1 MMKDLLYLGIW
12 NYWRCMHSVLVRNY
26 RYKYSREGIIP
37 GTWYL
42 DFLLDPC
49 SISLDHFVMNRDKMI
64 VDGTV
69 KRVQDQDGKEEYDNY
84 FFRRTEKNW
93 VFTMGEDMEITDI
106 DRARYA
112 EEFQMSP
119 NVNLIQVY
127 RYCTLV
133 IDGTEYNNQYV
144 REHLNDLRILL
155 DQIRTDMLLEDMD
168 V

>member
-1 MMKDLLYLGIW
+1 MVKDLLYLGIW

-37 GTWYL
+37 GTWYH

-49 SISLDHFVMNRDKMI
+49 SISLGYFTMDPSIMKVNAI
-64 VDGTV
+64 VTGLHN
-69 KRVQDQDGKEEYDNY
+69 QDGKVVDDSWVLRRKEES
-84 FFRRTEKNW
+84 W
-93 VFTMGEDMEITDI
+93 LFTLDEDRELTDV
-106 DRARYA
+106 DRARY
-112 EEFQMSP
+112 EEQFQISP
-119 NVNLIQVY
+119 HVNSIDIA
-127 RYCTLV
+127 RYSTLV

-155 DQIRTDMLLEDMD
+155 DQIRTDTLLEDMD